1 MGEDTTGKK
10 LPWRQR
16 IVDYLEFAGALIAL
30 STALFGAV
38 WIVARNE
45 VKDGVRDFIGIPEIS
60 LKVDRVTEL
69 AEANAEIIKAI
80 RPRVVAEYDPLRSR
94 IFTPCP
100 VGSSCEFTIRARRT
114 EEGKDCAA
122 PEVLGRVVVD
132 RSGLQYTVDSGTMRK
147 PSRVDGEWRSISSSF
162 IVPLGA
168 PPGVAEFYM
177 VLGYDCPFGGAEQE
191 TVRMVFEIIE
201 RGP

>member
-1 MGEDTTGKK
+1 MGEDLTGKK

-16 IVDYLEFAGALIAL
+16 IIDYLEFAGALIAIT
-30 STALFGAV
+30 SAV
-38 WIVARNE
+38 MGGIWLVARNE
-45 VKDGVRDFIGIPEIS
+45 VRDGVRGFIGIPEIS
-60 LKVDRVTEL
+60 AKVERVADL
-69 AEANAEIIKAI
+69 AESNAEIIRAI

-147 PSRVDGEWRSISSSF
+147 PSRIDGEWRSISSSF